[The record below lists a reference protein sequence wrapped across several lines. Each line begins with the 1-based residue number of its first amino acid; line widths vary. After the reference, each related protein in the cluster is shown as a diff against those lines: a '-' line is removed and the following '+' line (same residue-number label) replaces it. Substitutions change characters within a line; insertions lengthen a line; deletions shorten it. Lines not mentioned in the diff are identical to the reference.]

1 MSSPDTLPVTTVSVI
16 GDKPVTLVRRFVAW
30 DGFALL
36 GVLVVV
42 AAVFSFASPNFLTV
56 DNLLNVLQQ
65 AAFFGIVAFA
75 MTMVI
80 VAGEIDVSVGSSAA
94 MSSALLGVLAANA
107 GLPMWLA
114 CLVVLAASSAVGA
127 FAGLMR
133 ARFQVPMFISTLAFY
148 LALRGVAMLITSTF
162 AIPIDSKRF
171 FYWGSGHLFG
181 VIPVPAIYMIAV
193 FLVVL
198 VITRQTVFGRSV
210 YAVGGNEKAAK
221 LSGIKVG
228 RVQIAIMAITGFTA
242 GLTGLL
248 QSAQLS
254 SGNPSIAQGL
264 EFDAISAVIIGGAAL
279 SGGRGTVSGT
289 LLGVLFIAVLA
300 NGMVLL
306 GVNPYAQN
314 VVRGAIVLIAVLI
327 STVRSRR
334 LALQS

>member
-1 MSSPDTLPVTTVSVI
+1 MSTPDTLLVTNASLTADRPAPLIRRVI
-16 GDKPVTLVRRFVAW
+16 AW

-36 GVLVVV
+36 VVLVVV
-42 AAVFSFASPNFLTV
+42 AAVFSFASPNFFTV

-94 MSSALLGVLAANA
+94 MSSALLGVLVVTV
-107 GLPMWLA
+107 GLPMWLS
-114 CLVVLAASSAVGA
+114 CVLVLATSSAIGA

-133 ARFQVPMFISTLAFY
+133 ARFQVPMFISTLALY

-171 FYWGSGHLFG
+171 FYWGSGHVFHI
-181 VIPVPAIYMIAV
+181 IPVPAIYMIAV
-193 FLVVL
+193 FLMVL

-210 YAVGGNEKAAK
+210 YAVGGNEKAAR

-228 RVQIAIMAITGFTA
+228 RVQIGIMAITGFTA

-264 EFDAISAVIIGGAAL
+264 EFDAISAAIIGGTAL
-279 SGGRGTVSGT
+279 SGGRGTVTGT
-289 LLGVLFIAVLA
+289 LLGVLFIAELA